1 MSLAI
6 QMQLNNEYISKT
18 EAVTSVSSVYVL

>member
-6 QMQLNNEYISKT
+6 QMQLNNEYTSKT
-18 EAVTSVSSVYVL
+18 EAVTSIASVYVL